1 MTHIRSYSKLIHGT
15 LLGAVC
21 IMAPGAAMAQL
32 KQPLWEAGIIGG
44 VVSTPAYPGSRD
56 RSSRA
61 LASPILVYRGK
72 IFRSDESGI
81 GAQLVRKDRVQFD
94 IGFAA
99 SLPAKSDD
107 VTARAGMPSL
117 GTLVEF
123 GPRLKYTL
131 ARLGEESKVRL
142 DLPLRRVLEVRSGV
156 RGQGWTFEPKLVVE
170 MRDPGKAWNFDVYV
184 GLVAGDRKISGYL
197 YDVAP
202 QFATAT
208 RPAYRA
214 ESGLMLVRTG
224 ASASRKINQDLR
236 LYGFVRLDNYS
247 RAANADSPLMVD
259 KKSGVSAGMGLAWT
273 FARSSRTE

>member
-1 MTHIRSYSKLIHGT
+1 MTKLGYYRIAST
-15 LLGAVC
+15 LFAAAC
-21 IMAPGAAMAQL
+21 IMMPGAAMAQV

-61 LASPILVYRGK
+61 LASPLFIYRGK

-81 GAQLVRKDRVQFD
+81 GARLVRSEAVQFD

-107 VTARAGMPSL
+107 VTARAGMPNL

-123 GPRLKYTL
+123 GPRVKVTL
-131 ARLGEESKVRL
+131 ARPGEESKIRL

-156 RGQGWTFEPKLVVE
+156 RGQGWAFEPKIVYE
-170 MRDPGKAWNFDVYV
+170 MRDPGKRWNFDAHV
-184 GLVAGDRKISGYL
+184 GLVVGDRKINGYL

-202 QFATAT
+202 QYATAA
-208 RPAYRA
+208 RPAYEAR
-214 ESGLMLVRTG
+214 SGLMLVRAG
-224 ASASRKINQDLR
+224 ASASRKINPDLR
-236 LYGFVRLDNYS
+236 LFGFVRLDSYS
-247 RAANADSPLMVD
+247 QSANADSPLMLD
-259 KKSGVSAGMGLAWT
+259 KKSGVSAGVGMAWT
-273 FARSSRTE
+273 FARSDLTE